1 VHTLRR
7 MSILLA
13 AIAVTF
19 SLSCSG
25 SLGARP
31 AARAYADGP
40 ITYTFEDGADG
51 FTAPTWLG
59 ANAGQPVQSAAQH
72 SEGSYS
78 LALPVNF
85 SGGSYDQAGADKV
98 FDNYNPVDL
107 TVYKAVSYDVYV
119 PAVSAGSFS
128 SDIVF
133 NDPWHPSTTGPKSL
147 QAGWNTVTFDLSASS
162 ADFPNSQ
169 TYFSTAKEFILR
181 VVGQGAT
188 YSGNIYFDNVRF
200 IPTTNPIVQ
209 LVAPQTDDTLSVP
222 QGQSY
227 TIKAQVRP
235 SLGRQI
241 SSITFGTPTQS
252 GPMTLD
258 SASGLYTAAWD
269 LWREGEGLKTLTI
282 TATDNAG
289 ASTSTQVTVLVQNS
303 QLQVHITAP
312 TFDQQLDGKTTVSAQ
327 VQPDPRF
334 PLQSVTL
341 TVGGL
346 TLPMSAGS
354 GGVYTVSLDTQRL
367 GDGVQTLRVTAQD
380 SQFAVTD
387 LVDTLV
393 ENQARQ
399 DLFVHTAGTTFDDGH
414 GPFRY
419 VGWNEYDLFTRT
431 DQTVAHDEQTSEGNV
446 LLKGTVIPW
455 RTQIDRQMMEAERNG
470 LRVLRTWAFDNSS
483 DPYAFQTAPGVY
495 NEAAFQKLDYIVAS
509 AARHHMRVILTME
522 NNWGDY
528 GGIVQVAKW
537 LNLPNK
543 LLFFTDAGAQTLYK
557 NYVAHLVNR
566 VNTVTGVAY
575 KSDPTIFS
583 WELMNEPRMDCTD
596 DPTPNHTYCDP
607 SGTKL
612 RAWIS
617 MMSGYVKSLDPNHM
631 VSTGSEGHGCIP
643 LYAGS
648 SPQDQSCTSPQTG
661 GPGLQ
666 WAGSQEGDNNDP
678 LYVQNVP
685 TVDFFCFHP
694 YPNEPWAN
702 LTLAQT
708 NELIDGITKEGMALG
723 KPVVMEEYG
732 VKKSASLNLGTTALQ
747 PTDSAFNA
755 TRVQWYKDM
764 LDTFYG
770 AGGVGSNIWQLAD
783 WSDSDYN
790 VNPYLPLA
798 DAQRDAPLVGVLA
811 QEAAAL
817 QTQNGPGPIVGPPA
831 ATPELGSG
839 DLVVVGIIPALGALL
854 YGRRKRRRADKAH
867 DRTP

>member
-1 VHTLRR
+1 MHPLRR

-13 AIAVTF
+13 AIAVTL
-19 SLSCSG
+19 SLSFNTPV
-25 SLGARP
+25 GARP
-31 AARAYADGP
+31 AATRAHADGP
-40 ITYTFEDGADG
+40 ISYTFEDGADG
-51 FTAPTWLG
+51 FTAPSWLN
-59 ANAGQPVQSAAQH
+59 ANTPQAPVQSSAQH
-72 SEGSYS
+72 SEGSNS

-85 SGGSYDQAGADKV
+85 SGGGYDQAGADKV

-133 NDPWHPSTTGPKSL
+133 NDPWHPSTGGPKPL

-162 ADFPNSQ
+162 ADFPNAQ

-200 IPTTNPIVQ
+200 IATTNPTVQ

-241 SSITFGTPTQS
+241 SSVTFGTPTQS
-252 GPMTLD
+252 GPLTLD

-269 LWREGEGLKTLTI
+269 LWREGDGLKTLTI

-289 ASTSTQVTVLVQNS
+289 ASTSAQVTVLVQNS

-341 TVGGL
+341 SVGGL
-346 TLPMSAGS
+346 ALPMSAGA
-354 GGVYTVSLDTQRL
+354 GGVYTADLNTRRL
-367 GDGVQTLRVTAQD
+367 RDGVQTMRVTARD

-393 ENQARQ
+393 ENYAWRQ
-399 DLFVHTAGTTFDDGH
+399 RFVRAWHTIFFDGRL
-414 GPFRY
+414 PFRY
-419 VGWNEYDLFTRT
+419 VGWNDYDLFTRT
-431 DQTVAHDEQTSEGNV
+431 DTTVANDEQTIEGNI

-455 RTQIDRQMMEAERNG
+455 QTQIDRQMMEAERNG
-470 LRVLRTWAFDNSS
+470 LSVLRTWAFDDSS
-483 DPYAFQTAPGVY
+483 TDPYAFQTAPGVY
-495 NEAAFQKLDYIVAS
+495 NEVAFQKLDYIMAS
-509 AARHHMRVILTME
+509 ARKHHIRVILTLE
-522 NNWGDY
+522 NHWEAY
-528 GGIVQVAKW
+528 GGISQLASW

-543 LLFFTDAGAQTLYK
+543 YAFFTDAKAQALYQQ
-557 NYVAHLVNR
+557 YAAHLVNR

-575 KSDPTIFS
+575 KDDPTVFA
-583 WELMNEPRMDCTD
+583 WELMNEPRMDCTY
-596 DPTPNHTYCDP
+596 DPTPTHQYCDP
-607 SGTKL
+607 SGQKL
-612 RAWIS
+612 RAWIG
-617 MMSGYVKSLDPNHM
+617 MMSGYIKNLDPRHM

-643 LYAGS
+643 LYPGS
-648 SPQDQSCTSPQTG
+648 VASQASFTPDQSCTSSQTG
-661 GPGLQ
+661 GPGFQ
-666 WAGSQEGDNNDP
+666 WAGSQEGDNNDAM
-678 LYVQNVP
+678 YVQNVP
-685 TVDFFCFHP
+685 TVDFFSFHP
-694 YPNEPWAN
+694 YPNESWAN
-702 LTLAQT
+702 FTLPQT
-708 NELIDGITKEGMALG
+708 NALIAGITKEGRDLG

-732 VKKSASLNLGTTALQ
+732 VKKSYGLNQGGALLQ
-747 PTDSAFNA
+747 PSDPAFTA
-755 TRVQWYKDM
+755 TRIQWYQDM

-770 AGGVGSNIWQLAD
+770 AGGAGSNVWMLAD

-798 DAQRDAPLVGVLA
+798 DAQRDAPLLA
-811 QEAAAL
+811 IMAQIAARL
-817 QTQNGPGPIVGPPA
+817 SYPFGYP
-831 ATPELGSG
+831 
-839 DLVVVGIIPALGALL
+839 
-854 YGRRKRRRADKAH
+854 H
-867 DRTP
+867 